1 MRRRCR
7 PAARHVLIGS
17 LALALAGCGTTVITN
32 ARGSP
37 APRAAVVSHAL
48 SPQQAKAEAAAI
60 LGAFI
65 PPPAAQRLAAP
76 PGGVGGKLDNPI
88 FMSGDPDTV
97 YSASLWKAQGMSPL
111 QVLTWEKA
119 HLSSRFRLT
128 FVGGE
133 AAPTRPGIP
142 GVLTPPSDPYHDASY
157 EFDLQGA
164 GIPPAA
170 EMIVQAASSPA
181 GQTYVRV
188 DVQVSWQPQ
197 RAAAERVP
205 AGVTAITITAQP
217 DMNKPH
223 DRPAP
228 VTLTDPARVGKIVR
242 LVDSLPLNPGGGH
255 CSLNENGKG
264 ITLSFLG
271 HANGPVLATASE
283 LIPSCGGVQFAIRG
297 TDQPILSD
305 PGSFTQ
311 QALSIAGVR
320 WPGFNMPG

>member
-1 MRRRCR
+1 M
-7 PAARHVLIGS
+7 
-17 LALALAGCGTTVITN
+17 ITN

-65 PPPAAQRLAAP
+65 PPPGAQRLAAP

-142 GVLTPPSDPYHDASY
+142 GRTNP
-157 EFDLQGA
+157 
-164 GIPPAA
+164 
-170 EMIVQAASSPA
+170 
-181 GQTYVRV
+181 
-188 DVQVSWQPQ
+188 
-197 RAAAERVP
+197 AERSVP
-205 AGVTAITITAQP
+205 RC
-217 DMNKPH
+217 K
-223 DRPAP
+223 
-228 VTLTDPARVGKIVR
+228 L
-242 LVDSLPLNPGGGH
+242 
-255 CSLNENGKG
+255 
-264 ITLSFLG
+264 
-271 HANGPVLATASE
+271 
-283 LIPSCGGVQFAIRG
+283 
-297 TDQPILSD
+297 
-305 PGSFTQ
+305 
-311 QALSIAGVR
+311 
-320 WPGFNMPG
+320 